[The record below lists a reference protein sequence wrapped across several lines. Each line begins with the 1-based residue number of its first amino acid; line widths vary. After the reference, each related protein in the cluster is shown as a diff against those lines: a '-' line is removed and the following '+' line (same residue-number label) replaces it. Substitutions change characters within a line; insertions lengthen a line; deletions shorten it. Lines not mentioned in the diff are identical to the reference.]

1 MKRLLLFITLFSFVI
16 AGYSQSKEDLQNSYN
31 FKRGQE
37 LLFGSNP
44 DQSTALDFFKKELA
58 EHPNNGYALYC
69 MGLIYDDND
78 QEGEALDCFNKAVP
92 LLKKDKNWISYAY
105 RLRAKVNLKLGNDEL
120 ALKDWKASLKENPT
134 DENTL
139 SDRAEFYYYQG
150 EYELADADYDV
161 LISSQPGNTLGYLG
175 KGRNAIMKKQYDE
188 ALRLFNY
195 SITLDP
201 KSSQAY
207 AFRAETY
214 LALNKNNEAADD
226 LITALSI
233 DYNRKAV
240 GMLQDIKSPAK
251 EILLAKLRIQQAK
264 DKNNALWS
272 FLQGGIYEEADEYE
286 NAIKAYEA
294 ANNISTSSSV
304 IFRLSLCHSELGEY
318 NEALDYVNRSLAMDS
333 TNTSYL
339 LCKANYLYELGK
351 TKAALNVLTSFID
364 KEPDEFFGYYRRGFF
379 KYCTD
384 DFDGAIEDFTTAL
397 VLQPHYTYA
406 LVERG
411 ECYKHKGNMT
421 AAKADFI
428 KALEESMVR
437 DSVDVNGKAGK
448 SADIDVNDRTNLDY
462 ITYDDDC
469 NAQYAYLGLGKKD
482 FAIAVQDSILAHNDD
497 KGSYYDAACLY
508 SKMGEYDK
516 AMGYLRTALEKGF
529 RRFTHIMNDRDL
541 DGLKNRADFKA
552 MMKEFEAKVND
563 APSLSVSGYKGS
575 LGDASVSTSAPTK
588 VSEIPF
594 TRESGGLCKVKC
606 NINGLPLNFWLD
618 TGASDVSLSMVEAT
632 FMLKNGYLTKDDVV
646 GSSYYLD
653 ANGNVSEGTVIN
665 LRKVSFGDCEL
676 TNVKAS
682 VVSNLK
688 APLLLGQSV
697 LSRLGSVEIDN
708 QKQVL
713 RIKPF
718 QITEGKTAIGVLDV
732 KGNGEPIPV
741 KDSDNGDIE
750 QRVFEVVEQMPSFPG
765 GLNALMNYLSTNIVY
780 PEEAWK
786 KGEEGRVVASFI
798 VETDGSISN
807 VSISRSVSPLL
818 DAEAVRVITA
828 MPKWIPGKNNG
839 KTVRVKFNVPISFK
853 IPKDDSTETK

>member
-1 MKRLLLFITLFSFVI
+1 MKHILLLIVLLFSVI
-16 AGYSQSKEDLQNSYN
+16 MGYSQSKEELQNSYN

-37 LLFGSNP
+37 LLFGDNP
-44 DQSTALDFFKKELA
+44 DLSSALGFFKKELV

-69 MGLIYDDND
+69 IGLIYDDNN
-78 QEGEALDCFNKAVP
+78 QEGDALGCFNKAVP
-92 LLKKDKNWISYAY
+92 LLKKDKNWISFAY
-105 RLRAKVNLKLGNDEL
+105 RFRAKVNLELGNDEL
-120 ALKDWKASLKENPT
+120 SLRDWKASLKENPK

-139 SDRAEFYYYQG
+139 SDRAEYYYYKG
-150 EYELADADYDV
+150 EYDLADADYDV

-175 KGRNAIMKKQYDE
+175 KGRNALRKKQYDE
-188 ALRLFNY
+188 ALKLFIY
-195 SITLDP
+195 SINLDP

-214 LALNKNNEAADD
+214 LALNNNNEAADD

-251 EILLAKLRIQQAK
+251 EVLLAKLRIQQAK
-264 DKNNALWS
+264 DKNNGLWS
-272 FLQGGIYEEADEYE
+272 FLQGGIYENAEDYN
-286 NAIKAYEA
+286 NAINAYEA
-294 ANNISTSSSV
+294 ANNISASSSV
-304 IFRLSLCHSELGEY
+304 IFRMSLCHSELGEY
-318 NEALDYVNRSLAMDS
+318 NEALNCVNRSLAMDS
-333 TNTSYL
+333 TDTTYL
-339 LCKANYLYELGK
+339 LYKANYLYELGR
-351 TKAALNVLTSFID
+351 TKEALNVLTSYID
-364 KEPDEFFGYYRRGFF
+364 KEPEEFYGYYRRGFF

-384 DFDGAIEDFTTAL
+384 DFDGAIEDYTTSL

-411 ECYKHKGNMT
+411 ECYKHKGIMT
-421 AAKADFI
+421 AAKVDFI
-428 KALEESMVR
+428 KALEESMVG
-437 DSVDVNGKAGK
+437 DSVDVDGTKGKP
-448 SADIDVNDRTNLDY
+448 ADIDVDDKSNLNH
-462 ITYDDDC
+462 ISYDEDC

-497 KGSYYDAACLY
+497 KGSYYDAACIY

-516 AMGYLRTALEKGF
+516 AMYYLRTALEKGF
-529 RRFTHIMNDRDL
+529 RRFIHIMNDRDL
-541 DGLKNRADFKA
+541 DGLKKRDDFKA
-552 MMKEFEAKVND
+552 LMKEFEAKVND
-563 APSLSVSGYKGS
+563 PQALSISGYKGS
-575 LGDASVSTSAPTK
+575 MPNGSISSSSGE

-594 TRESGGLCKVKC
+594 TRETGGLCKVKC

-618 TGASDVSLSMVEAT
+618 TGASNVSLSMVEAT
-632 FMLKNGYLTKDDVV
+632 FMMKNGYLTKDDVV
-646 GSSYYLD
+646 GNSYYLD
-653 ANGNVSEGTVIN
+653 ANGNVSEGAIIN
-665 LRKVSFGDCEL
+665 LRKVSFGDCEI

-708 QKQVL
+708 QKHVL

-718 QITEGKTAIGVLDV
+718 QLPEDAVPVGVLDV
-732 KGNGEPIPV
+732 KGNGEPVPFKNSGNV
-741 KDSDNGDIE
+741 YIE
-750 QRVFEVVEQMPSFPG
+750 KQVYEVVEQMPSFPG
-765 GLNALMNYLSTNIVY
+765 GLNALMTYLSNNVVY

-786 KGEEGRVVASFI
+786 NGEEGRVVASFI

-818 DAEAVRVITA
+818 DAEAVRVISA
-828 MPKWIPGKNNG
+828 MPKWVPGKSHG
-839 KTVRVKFNVPISFK
+839 KAVRVKFNVPISFK
-853 IPKDDSTETK
+853 IPKDDSSDSK